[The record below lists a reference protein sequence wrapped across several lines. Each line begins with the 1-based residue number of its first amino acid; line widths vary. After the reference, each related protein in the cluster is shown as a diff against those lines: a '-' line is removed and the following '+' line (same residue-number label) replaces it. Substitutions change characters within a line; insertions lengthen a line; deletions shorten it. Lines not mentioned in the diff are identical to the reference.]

1 MQTSAT
7 RPRRSFGAPAAA
19 PVAPPSKPAPGGYD
33 YARFSQLS
41 GQLTDP
47 PEEAPSSI
55 RYRRLPN
62 ARPLRA
68 ILGASMAIATQAA
81 LFVWILLRLHW
92 PAVGEDPVLGI
103 GALVMLCSIY
113 AIEWF
118 RLVNVS
124 TIGLATALARDPVPM
139 RAEPGSRVAFLT
151 TIVPGKEPLEMVRR
165 TLEAALRVRH
175 EGMFDVWLLDEGND
189 LAVRE
194 MCAELGVHHF
204 SRRGVQRWNEP
215 RGAFK
220 AKTKHGNYN
229 SWLEEHGSAYDFWLS
244 VDTDHMPLP
253 SFAERMLGYFRDPDV
268 AFVVGPQVYGNY
280 DNFVTKSAES
290 QQFVFHGL
298 IQRMAN
304 FFRCP
309 MFVGTN
315 NAVRIAALRE
325 IGGLRDSI
333 TEDMATS
340 LAWHSARNALT
351 GKRWKSVYT
360 PDVLAVGEGPSS
372 FTDYFAQQY
381 RWSRGTFE
389 ALRGHLWRC
398 MPGLSLGSKLHY
410 LLISSYYPS
419 AALGWILGALNCLL
433 YLILGTTGV
442 RVEPQV
448 WLAIYV
454 DLALVQ
460 FCLYASN
467 RKHNVSP
474 HEAEGSSGVSGMF
487 ISVLA
492 APVYVAALLGTV
504 TGRKA
509 NFVVT
514 PKGDSQSPDGV
525 LTFARH
531 LRWGGLFAAGLA
543 ASLWI
548 DHPQSSLRLWSIGLI
563 LVCLAPAVI
572 WSAEGYAHRRRTR
585 AAMGVAARSPNAPLT
600 AEVEA

>member
-1 MQTSAT
+1 MRYQQTDPSTPA
-7 RPRRSFGAPAAA
+7 RLAVAALAPPSQPAAA
-19 PVAPPSKPAPGGYD
+19 GYD

-41 GQLTDP
+41 GQVTDP
-47 PEEAPSSI
+47 PEDAPSRI

-62 ARPLRA
+62 ARPLRS
-68 ILGASMAIATQAA
+68 ILGASMVIATQIA
-81 LFVWILLRLHW
+81 LFVWILLPRHW
-92 PAVGEDPVLGI
+92 PRVGEDPVLRI
-103 GALVMLCSIY
+103 STLVMLCSIY

-124 TIGLATALARDPVPM
+124 TLGLATALARDPVPI

-151 TIVPGKEPLEMVRR
+151 TIVPGKEPIEMVRR
-165 TLEAALRVRH
+165 TLEAALRIRH
-175 EGMFDVWLLDEGND
+175 DGTLHVWLLDEGD
-189 LAVRE
+189 DREVRE

-204 SRRGVQRWNEP
+204 SRRGVEQWNRP

-220 AKTKHGNYN
+220 ARTKHGNYN

-244 VDTDHMPLP
+244 VDTDHVPLP

-315 NAVRIAALRE
+315 NAVRIASLRE

-340 LAWHSARNALT
+340 LAWHSSRNPLS

-372 FTDYFAQQY
+372 FTDFFGQQY

-398 MPGLSLGSKLHY
+398 LPGLGLGSKLHY

-419 AALGWILGALNCLL
+419 AAVGWVLGALNCLL

-442 RVEPQV
+442 RVQPQA

-460 FCLYASN
+460 FCFYASN

-474 HEAEGSSGVSGMF
+474 HEAKGSSGAGGML

-514 PKGDSQSPDGV
+514 PKGDSQSPDG
-525 LTFARH
+525 LRTFGRH
-531 LRWGGLFAAGLA
+531 LRWAGLFAAGLG

-548 DHPQSSLRLWSIGLI
+548 DQPQSSLRLWSVALI
-563 LVCLAPAVI
+563 VVCVTPALI
-572 WSAEGYAHRRRTR
+572 WSAQTYAHRRRTR
-585 AAMGVAARSPNAPLT
+585 GSLRVAARLPEAALA
-600 AEVEA
+600 AEGKAR

>member
-1 MQTSAT
+1 MRYEQTDPAT
-7 RPRRSFGAPAAA
+7 HARVAAA
-19 PVAPPSKPAPGGYD
+19 ALAPPSEPAAGRYD
-33 YARFSQLS
+33 YTRFSQLS
-41 GQLTDP
+41 GDVTDP
-47 PEEAPSSI
+47 PEHEPPKI

-62 ARPLRA
+62 TRPLRS
-68 ILGASMAIATQAA
+68 ILGASMVIATQTA
-81 LFVWILLRLHW
+81 LFVWIVLPRHW
-92 PAVGEDPVLGI
+92 PVAGANPVLRI
-103 GALVMLCSIY
+103 SALVMLCSIY
-113 AIEWF
+113 AIEGL

-124 TIGLATALARDPVPM
+124 TLGLATALARDPVPI

-151 TIVPGKEPLEMVRR
+151 TMVPGKEPIEMVRA
-165 TLEAALRVRH
+165 TLEAALRIRH
-175 EGMFDVWLLDEGND
+175 DGMFHVWLLDEGDD
-189 LAVRE
+189 LEVRE
-194 MCAELGVHHF
+194 MCAEIGAHHF
-204 SRRGVQRWNEP
+204 SRRGVERWNQP
-215 RGAFK
+215 RGPFK

-229 SWLEEHGSAYDFWLS
+229 SWLEEHGSTYDFWLS
-244 VDTDHMPLP
+244 VDTDHVPLP

-315 NAVRIAALRE
+315 NAVRIASLQE

-340 LAWHSARNALT
+340 LAWHSARNPLT

-372 FTDYFAQQY
+372 FTDFFAQQY

-398 MPGLSLGSKLHY
+398 LPGLRPGSGLHY

-419 AALGWILGALNCLL
+419 AAIGWVLGALNCLL

-442 RVEPQV
+442 RVQPQA

-460 FCLYASN
+460 FCFYASN

-474 HEAEGSSGVSGMF
+474 HEATGSSGATGML

-504 TGRKA
+504 SGRKA

-514 PKGDSQSPDGV
+514 PKGDSQSPDR
-525 LTFARH
+525 LRTFAPH
-531 LRWGGLFAAGLA
+531 LRWAGLFAAGLA

-563 LVCLAPAVI
+563 LVCLTPALI
-572 WSAEGYAHRRRTR
+572 WSTQSYAHRRRTR
-585 AAMGVAARSPNAPLT
+585 VALRVGARPPEAALAAEGR
-600 AEVEA
+600 VR

>member
-1 MQTSAT
+1 MRYEQT
-7 RPRRSFGAPAAA
+7 RPAIQARAAAA
-19 PVAPPSKPAPGGYD
+19 PLAPPSARYD
-33 YARFSQLS
+33 YARFSQLT
-41 GQLTDP
+41 GQVTDP
-47 PEEAPSSI
+47 PDDASSRI

-62 ARPLRA
+62 TRPLRS
-68 ILGASMAIATQAA
+68 ILGALTVIATQMA
-81 LFVWILLRLHW
+81 LFVWILLPRHW
-92 PAVGEDPVLGI
+92 PLVGEDLVLRVS
-103 GALVMLCSIY
+103 ALVMLCSIY
-113 AIEWF
+113 AIEAF

-124 TIGLATALARDPVPM
+124 TLGLATALARDPVPI

-151 TIVPGKEPLEMVRR
+151 TIVPGKEPIEMVRK
-165 TLEAALRVRH
+165 TLQAALRIRH
-175 EGMFDVWLLDEGND
+175 DGMLHVWLLDEGND
-189 LAVRE
+189 PEVRE
-194 MCAELGVHHF
+194 MCAELGVQHF
-204 SRRGVQRWNEP
+204 SRRGVEQWNQP
-215 RGAFK
+215 RGPFK

-244 VDTDHMPLP
+244 VDTDHVPLP
-253 SFAERMLGYFRDPDV
+253 SFAERMLGYFRDLDV

-315 NAVRIAALRE
+315 NAVRITALRG

-340 LAWHSARNALT
+340 LAWHSSRNPLT

-372 FTDYFAQQY
+372 FTDFFAQQY

-389 ALRGHLWRC
+389 ALRGQFWRC
-398 MPGLSLGSKLHY
+398 LPGLGLGSKLHY

-419 AALGWILGALNCLL
+419 AAVGWVLGALNCLL
-433 YLILGTTGV
+433 YLVLGTTGA
-442 RVEPQV
+442 RVQPQA

-474 HEAEGSSGVSGMF
+474 HEAQGSSGAGGMF

-514 PKGDSQSPDGV
+514 PKGDSQSPDS
-525 LTFARH
+525 LRTFARH
-531 LRWGGLFAAGLA
+531 LRWAGLFAAGLA

-548 DHPQSSLRLWSIGLI
+548 DHPQSSLRLWSITLI
-563 LVCLAPAVI
+563 LVCLTPALI
-572 WSAEGYAHRRRTR
+572 WFAQSYAQRRRTR
-585 AAMGVAARSPNAPLT
+585 GALGVAALRPDAALA
-600 AEVEA
+600 AEGQG

>member
-1 MQTSAT
+1 VAAT
-7 RPRRSFGAPAAA
+7 
-19 PVAPPSKPAPGGYD
+19 VLAPPSEPAAERYD
-33 YARFSQLS
+33 YARFSQLT
-41 GQLTDP
+41 GQVTDP
-47 PEEAPSSI
+47 PDDAPLRI

-62 ARPLRA
+62 TRPLRS
-68 ILGASMAIATQAA
+68 ILGALTVIATQMA
-81 LFVWILLRLHW
+81 LFAWILLPQHRPLV
-92 PAVGEDPVLGI
+92 AEDLVLRVS
-103 GALVMLCSIY
+103 ALVMLCSIY
-113 AIEWF
+113 AIEAF

-124 TIGLATALARDPVPM
+124 TLGLATALARDPVPI

-151 TIVPGKEPLEMVRR
+151 TMVPGKEPIAMVRR
-165 TLEAALRVRH
+165 TLEAALGIRH
-175 EGMFDVWLLDEGND
+175 DGVFHVWLLDEGD
-189 LAVRE
+189 DAGVRE

-204 SRRGVQRWNEP
+204 SRRGIERWNQP
-215 RGAFK
+215 RGPFK

-229 SWLEEHGSAYDFWLS
+229 SWLDQHGSAYDFWLS
-244 VDTDHMPLP
+244 VDTDHVPLP

-280 DNFVTKSAES
+280 DNLVTKSAES

-315 NAVRIAALRE
+315 NAVRITALRQ

-340 LAWHSARNALT
+340 LAWHSARNPLT
-351 GKRWKSVYT
+351 GRRWTSVYT

-372 FTDYFAQQY
+372 FTDFFAQQY

-389 ALRGHLWRC
+389 ALRGHFWRC
-398 MPGLSLGSKLHY
+398 LPGLRLGSKLHY

-419 AALGWILGALNCLL
+419 AAVGWVLGALNCLL

-442 RVEPQV
+442 RVQPQA

-454 DLALVQ
+454 DLAVVQ
-460 FCLYASN
+460 FCFYASN

-474 HEAEGSSGVSGMF
+474 HEAKGSSGAGGMF

-492 APVYVAALLGTV
+492 APVYVAALFGTI
-504 TGRKA
+504 TRRKA

-514 PKGDSQSPDGV
+514 PKGDSQSPDR
-525 LTFARH
+525 LQTFGRH
-531 LRWGGLFAAGLA
+531 LRWAGLFAAGLA

-548 DHPQSSLRLWSIGLI
+548 DHPQSSLRLWSITLI
-563 LVCLAPAVI
+563 LVCLAPALI
-572 WSAEGYAHRRRTR
+572 WFAQSYAHRRRTR
-585 AAMGVAARSPNAPLT
+585 SARRVPARLRDAALATDGRT
-600 AEVEA
+600 R

>member
-1 MQTSAT
+1 VA
-7 RPRRSFGAPAAA
+7 APALALPSEPAA
-19 PVAPPSKPAPGGYD
+19 GRYD

-41 GQLTDP
+41 GEVTDP
-47 PEEAPSSI
+47 PEDAPSRI
-55 RYRRLPN
+55 RYRRL
-62 ARPLRA
+62 ADTRPLRS
-68 ILGASMAIATQAA
+68 ILGALTVIATQMA
-81 LFVWILLRLHW
+81 LFVWILLPRHW
-92 PAVGEDPVLGI
+92 PLVGEDLVLRVS
-103 GALVMLCSIY
+103 ALVMLCSIY
-113 AIEWF
+113 AIEAF

-124 TIGLATALARDPVPM
+124 TLGLATALARDPVPI
-139 RAEPGSRVAFLT
+139 RAEPGSPVAFLT
-151 TIVPGKEPLEMVRR
+151 TMVPGKEPIEMVRR
-165 TLEAALRVRH
+165 TLEAALGIRH
-175 EGMFDVWLLDEGND
+175 DGMFHVWLLDEGD
-189 LAVRE
+189 DPEVRE

-204 SRRGVQRWNEP
+204 SRRGVEQWNQP
-215 RGAFK
+215 RGPFK

-229 SWLEEHGSAYDFWLS
+229 SWLEEHGSGYDFWLS
-244 VDTDHMPLP
+244 VDTDHVPLP

-280 DNFVTKSAES
+280 DNVVTKCAES

-315 NAVRIAALRE
+315 NAVRITALRE

-340 LAWHSARNALT
+340 LAWHSARNPVT

-372 FTDYFAQQY
+372 FTDFFAQQY

-398 MPGLSLGSKLHY
+398 LPGLGLGSKLHY

-419 AALGWILGALNCLL
+419 AAIGWVLGAINCLL

-442 RVEPQV
+442 RVQPQA
-448 WLAIYV
+448 WLAIYL

-474 HEAEGSSGVSGMF
+474 HEAKGSSGVAGMF
-487 ISVLA
+487 MSVLA

-514 PKGDSQSPDGV
+514 PKGDSQSPDG
-525 LTFARH
+525 LRTFARH
-531 LRWGGLFAAGLA
+531 LRWGGVFAAGLA

-548 DHPQSSLRLWSIGLI
+548 DHPQSSMRLWSITLI
-563 LVCLAPAVI
+563 LVCLTPPLI
-572 WSAEGYAHRRRTR
+572 WSAQSYAHRRRTR
-585 AAMGVAARSPNAPLT
+585 GALRVVALLPDAALAA
-600 AEVEA
+600 EGQG

>member
-1 MQTSAT
+1 V
-7 RPRRSFGAPAAA
+7 AAA
-19 PVAPPSKPAPGGYD
+19 VLAPPSEPAAGRYD

-41 GQLTDP
+41 GQVTDP
-47 PEEAPSSI
+47 PDDASPRI

-62 ARPLRA
+62 TRPLRS
-68 ILGASMAIATQAA
+68 IFGALTVIATQMA
-81 LFVWILLRLHW
+81 LFVWILLPRHW
-92 PAVGEDPVLGI
+92 PLVGEDLVLRVS
-103 GALVMLCSIY
+103 ALVMLCSIY
-113 AIEWF
+113 AIEAF

-124 TIGLATALARDPVPM
+124 TLGLATALARDPVPI

-151 TIVPGKEPLEMVRR
+151 TIVPGKEPIEMVRK
-165 TLEAALRVRH
+165 TLEGALRITH
-175 EGMFDVWLLDEGND
+175 DGMFHVWLLDEGND
-189 LAVRE
+189 PEVRE
-194 MCAELGVHHF
+194 MCAELGVQHF
-204 SRRGVQRWNEP
+204 SRRGVERWNQP
-215 RGAFK
+215 QGPFK
-220 AKTKHGNYN
+220 AKTKHGSYN

-244 VDTDHMPLP
+244 VDTDHVPLP

-315 NAVRIAALRE
+315 NAVRITSLRG

-340 LAWHSARNALT
+340 LAWHSSRNPLT

-372 FTDYFAQQY
+372 FTDFFAQQY

-398 MPGLSLGSKLHY
+398 LPGLALGSKLHY

-419 AALGWILGALNCLL
+419 AAVGWVLGALNCLL

-442 RVEPQV
+442 RVQPQA
-448 WLAIYV
+448 WLAIYL

-474 HEAEGSSGVSGMF
+474 HEAKGSSGVAGMF

-504 TGRKA
+504 TGRKSS
-509 NFVVT
+509 FVVT
-514 PKGDSQSPDGV
+514 PKGDSQSPDG
-525 LTFARH
+525 LRTFARH
-531 LRWGGLFAAGLA
+531 LRWGGVFATGLA

-548 DHPQSSLRLWSIGLI
+548 DHPQSSMRLWSITLI
-563 LVCLAPAVI
+563 LVCLTPALI
-572 WSAEGYAHRRRTR
+572 WSAQRYAHRRRTR
-585 AAMGVAARSPNAPLT
+585 GALRVVALRADAALAA
-600 AEVEA
+600 EGQG

>member
-1 MQTSAT
+1 MHNEQTHPAT
-7 RPRRSFGAPAAA
+7 HARAAA
-19 PVAPPSKPAPGGYD
+19 VPLAPPSEPVAGRYE

-41 GQLTDP
+41 GPVTDP
-47 PEEAPSSI
+47 PQDAPSRI

-62 ARPLRA
+62 TRSLRSV
-68 ILGASMAIATQAA
+68 LGASMVIAAQMA
-81 LFVWILLRLHW
+81 LFVWILLPRHW
-92 PAVGEDPVLGI
+92 PLVGEDPVLEI
-103 GALVMLCSIY
+103 SALVMLCSIY
-113 AIEWF
+113 IIEWF

-124 TIGLATALARDPVPM
+124 TLGLATALARDPVPV

-151 TIVPGKEPLEMVRR
+151 TIVPGKEPLELVRR
-165 TLEAALRVRH
+165 TLEAALRIRH
-175 EGMFDVWLLDEGND
+175 DGMFHVWLLDEGD
-189 LAVRE
+189 DPEVRQ
-194 MCAELGVHHF
+194 MCAEIGVLHF
-204 SRRGVQRWNEP
+204 SRRGVETWNQP
-215 RGAFK
+215 RGSFK

-229 SWLEEHGSAYDFWLS
+229 SWLEAHGSAYDFWLS
-244 VDTDHMPLP
+244 VDTDHVPLP
-253 SFAERMLGYFRDPDV
+253 SFAERMLGYFRDPNV

-340 LAWHSARNALT
+340 LAWHSARNPLT
-351 GKRWKSVYT
+351 GKRWTSVYT

-372 FTDYFAQQY
+372 FTDFFAQQY

-398 MPGLSLGSKLHY
+398 LPGLGLGSKLHY

-419 AALGWILGALNCLL
+419 AAVGWVLGAVNCLL

-442 RVEPQV
+442 RVQPQA

-460 FCLYASN
+460 FCFYASN

-474 HEAEGSSGVSGMF
+474 HEPKGSSGVAGMF

-492 APVYVAALLGTV
+492 APVYVAALFGTL

-509 NFVVT
+509 SFVVT

-525 LTFARH
+525 RTFARH
-531 LRWGGLFAAGLA
+531 LRWAALFAAGLA

-548 DHPQSSLRLWSIGLI
+548 DHPQSSLRLWSIALI
-563 LVCLAPAVI
+563 LVCLTPALI
-572 WSAEGYAHRRRTR
+572 WSAHSYAHRRRTR
-585 AAMGVAARSPNAPLT
+585 TALRVAPRLPEAALAAEL
-600 AEVEA
+600 EAR

>member
-1 MQTSAT
+1 MRHEQTHPAT
-7 RPRRSFGAPAAA
+7 RAPAAA
-19 PVAPPSKPAPGGYD
+19 AQRYD
-33 YARFSQLS
+33 YDRFSR
-41 GQLTDP
+41 LTGPVTEP
-47 PEEAPSSI
+47 PQDAPASI

-62 ARPLRA
+62 TRPLRSA
-68 ILGASMAIATQAA
+68 LGAFIVIATQTA
-81 LFVWILLRLHW
+81 LFAWILLPQHW
-92 PAVGEDPVLGI
+92 PVVSNDPVLGVS
-103 GALVMLCSIY
+103 ALAMLCSIY
-113 AIEWF
+113 AIELF
-118 RLVNVS
+118 RLINV
-124 TIGLATALARDPVPM
+124 TTLGLATALARDPVPM
-139 RAEPGSRVAFLT
+139 RAQPGSRVAFLT
-151 TIVPGKEPLEMVRR
+151 TMVPGKEPIEMVRR
-165 TLEAALRVRH
+165 TLEAALRIRH
-175 EGMFDVWLLDEGND
+175 QGAFDVWLLDEGD
-189 LAVRE
+189 DPAVRE

-204 SRRGVQRWNEP
+204 TRRGVDQWNQP

-220 AKTKHGNYN
+220 ARTKHGNYN
-229 SWLEEHGSAYDFWLS
+229 SWLQRHGSAYDFWLS
-244 VDTDHMPLP
+244 VDTDHVPLP
-253 SFAERMLGYFRDPDV
+253 GFAERMLGYFRDPDV

-315 NAVRIAALRE
+315 NAVRITALRE

-340 LAWHSARNALT
+340 LAWHSARNPMT

-372 FTDYFAQQY
+372 FTDFFAQQY

-389 ALRGHLWRC
+389 ALRGHFWRSL
-398 MPGLSLGSKLHY
+398 PGLGLGSKLHY

-419 AALGWILGALNCLL
+419 AAVGWILGALNCLL

-442 RVEPQV
+442 RVQPQA
-448 WLAIYV
+448 WLAIYL

-460 FCLYASN
+460 FCFYASN

-474 HEAEGSSGVSGMF
+474 HEAKGSSGVAGMF

-492 APVYVAALLGTV
+492 APVYVAALFGTV

-514 PKGDSQSPDGV
+514 PKGESQSPDG
-525 LTFARH
+525 LRTFSRH
-531 LRWGGLFAAGLA
+531 LRWGALFASGLA
-543 ASLWI
+543 ASLLI
-548 DHPQSSLRLWSIGLI
+548 DHPQSSMRLWSIALI
-563 LVCLAPAVI
+563 AVCLMPALI
-572 WSAEGYAHRRRTR
+572 WAAQASTRRLR
-585 AAMGVAARSPNAPLT
+585 ARVVRRVLDVALEAR
-600 AEVEA
+600 

>member
-1 MQTSAT
+1 M
-7 RPRRSFGAPAAA
+7 
-19 PVAPPSKPAPGGYD
+19 
-33 YARFSQLS
+33 
-41 GQLTDP
+41 
-47 PEEAPSSI
+47 
-55 RYRRLPN
+55 
-62 ARPLRA
+62 
-68 ILGASMAIATQAA
+68 
-81 LFVWILLRLHW
+81 
-92 PAVGEDPVLGI
+92 
-103 GALVMLCSIY
+103 
-113 AIEWF
+113 
-118 RLVNVS
+118 
-124 TIGLATALARDPVPM
+124 
-139 RAEPGSRVAFLT
+139 
-151 TIVPGKEPLEMVRR
+151 VPGKEPIAMVRR
-165 TLEAALRVRH
+165 TLEAALRIRH
-175 EGMFDVWLLDEGND
+175 DGVFHVWLLDEGD
-189 LAVRE
+189 DADVRE

-204 SRRGVQRWNEP
+204 SRRGLERWNQP
-215 RGAFK
+215 RGPFK

-244 VDTDHMPLP
+244 VDTDHVPLP
-253 SFAERMLGYFRDPDV
+253 SFGERMLGYFRDPDV

-340 LAWHSARNALT
+340 LAWHSARNPLT
-351 GKRWKSVYT
+351 GRRWTSVYT

-372 FTDYFAQQY
+372 FTDFFAQQY

-389 ALRGHLWRC
+389 ALRGHFWRC
-398 MPGLSLGSKLHY
+398 LPGLRLGSKLHY

-419 AALGWILGALNCLL
+419 AAVGWVLGALNCLL

-442 RVEPQV
+442 RAQPQA

-454 DLALVQ
+454 DLAVVQ
-460 FCLYASN
+460 FCFYASN

-474 HEAEGSSGVSGMF
+474 HEAKGSSGAGGMF

-514 PKGDSQSPDGV
+514 PKGDSQSPDS
-525 LTFARH
+525 LRTFGRH
-531 LRWGGLFAAGLA
+531 LRWGGLFAAGLT

-548 DHPQSSLRLWSIGLI
+548 DHPQSSMRLWSITLI
-563 LVCLAPAVI
+563 LVCLAPTLI
-572 WSAEGYAHRRRTR
+572 WFAQSYAHRRRTHLPLR
-585 AAMGVAARSPNAPLT
+585 VPARLPDAALATEGTTR
-600 AEVEA
+600 

>member
-1 MQTSAT
+1 MNAAT
-7 RPRRSFGAPAAA
+7 RARVVAA
-19 PVAPPSKPAPGGYD
+19 PLASVSGPAEGCYD
-33 YARFSQLS
+33 YARFSQLT
-41 GQLTDP
+41 GQVTDP
-47 PEEAPSSI
+47 PRDAPAKV
-55 RYRRLPN
+55 RYKRLPN
-62 ARPLRA
+62 TRPLRG
-68 ILGASMAIATQAA
+68 ILGATIVMATQTAF
-81 LFVWILLRLHW
+81 FVWILLPQHW
-92 PAVGEDPVLGI
+92 PLASKHPVLGI
-103 GALVMLCSIY
+103 SALVMLSSIY

-124 TIGLATALARDPVPM
+124 TLCLATALARDPVPI
-139 RAEPGSRVAFLT
+139 RAEPGSRVAFIT
-151 TIVPGKEPLEMVRR
+151 TIVPGKEPIEMVRK
-165 TLEAALRVRH
+165 TLQAALRIRH
-175 EGMFDVWLLDEGND
+175 DGTFHVWLLDEGD
-189 LAVRE
+189 DAEVRA
-194 MCAELGVHHF
+194 MCAEIGVHHF
-204 SRRGVQRWNEP
+204 SRRGIEEWNQP
-215 RGAFK
+215 TGAFK

-229 SWLEEHGSAYDFWLS
+229 AWLDGHGSSYDFWLS
-244 VDTDHMPLP
+244 VDTDHVPLP

-280 DNFVTKSAES
+280 DNFVTKCAES

-315 NAVRIAALRE
+315 NAVRLSALEE

-340 LAWHSARNALT
+340 LMWHSNRSPLT
-351 GKRWKSVYT
+351 GKKWKSVYT

-372 FTDYFAQQY
+372 FTDFFTQQY

-389 ALRGHLWRC
+389 ALRGHFWRSL
-398 MPGLSLGSKLHY
+398 PGLPLGSKLHY

-419 AALGWILGALNCLL
+419 AGIGWILGAINCLL
-433 YLILGTTGV
+433 YLILGTTGI
-442 RVEPQV
+442 RVQPEV
-448 WLAIYV
+448 WVAVYV

-474 HEAEGSSGVSGMF
+474 HESEGSSGAGGMF

-514 PKGDSQSPDGV
+514 PKGDSQSPDG
-525 LTFARH
+525 LRTFSRH
-531 LRWGGLFAAGLA
+531 LRWGGLFAAALG
-543 ASLWI
+543 ASLAI
-548 DHPQSSLRLWSIGLI
+548 DHQQSSMRLWSITLI
-563 LVCLAPAVI
+563 VVCLTPALI
-572 WSAEGYAHRRRTR
+572 WFGQNYARRRRTR
-585 AAMGVAARSPNAPLT
+585 VERMLAEARPPQPTLTPELEAA
-600 AEVEA
+600 